1 MKKLI
6 VVLMMFLHFKVIADS
21 ESENNNSETSA
32 DILSSGVAMT
42 GRLSNQDDWDYFKLD
57 VSSTEN
63 FNLLFESPNSKTGEN
78 QWLVAIQEPRN
89 NYIIFQEALSPSDGN
104 PIERTISVED
114 NGTFIVFIAPVLGA
128 TAVPSTQYKLTI
140 TPKNF
145 QTPPG
150 THNGVWQDN
159 KGLSF
164 YSLHENL
171 EGLLYLELKQD
182 GTAWKAYYGGRIG
195 NKATLE
201 QVIGSGT
208 ASLELTFISEEKVE
222 ARYRA
227 CLTSAGKNCDA
238 NGRLLYTGSRVFRQ

>member
-1 MKKLI
+1 MPSRSLAI
-6 VVLMMFLHFKVIADS
+6 VILFFKRRLAPS
-21 ESENNNSETSA
+21 E
-32 DILSSGVAMT
+32 
-42 GRLSNQDDWDYFKLD
+42 
-57 VSSTEN
+57 
-63 FNLLFESPNSKTGEN
+63 
-78 QWLVAIQEPRN
+78 
-89 NYIIFQEALSPSDGN
+89 GN
-104 PIERTISVED
+104 PVDRTITVED

-128 TAVPSTQYKLTI
+128 TAVPHVQYKLTI

-150 THNGVWQDN
+150 TYNGVWQDD

-164 YSLHENL
+164 YSLHESL

-208 ASLELTFISEEKVE
+208 AALELTFISDEKVE
-222 ARYRA
+222 ARYEA
-227 CLTSAGKNCDA
+227 CRTSAGEICDA

>member
-1 MKKLI
+1 MKKLT
-6 VVLMMFLHFKVIADS
+6 VVLMMVLHFKVIADS
-21 ESENNNSETSA
+21 ESENNNSEASA
-32 DILSSGVAMT
+32 DTLSSGVAMA
-42 GRLSNQDDWDYFKLD
+42 GRLSNQDDWDYFKLE

-63 FNLLFESPNSKTGEN
+63 FNLLFESPYSKPGEN

-89 NYIIFQEALSPSDGN
+89 SYIIFQEALSPSEGN
-104 PIERTISVED
+104 PVDRTITVED

-128 TAVPSTQYKLTI
+128 TAVPHVQYKLTI

-150 THNGVWQDN
+150 TYNGVWQDD

-164 YSLHENL
+164 YSLHESL

-208 ASLELTFISEEKVE
+208 AALELTFISDEKVE
-222 ARYRA
+222 ARYEAFR
-227 CLTSAGKNCDA
+227 TSAGEICDA
-238 NGRLLYTGSRVFRQ
+238 NDRLLYTGSRVFRQ